1 MGELLIVSSCNG
13 LIRALDRQTGQ
24 VRWSY
29 DIRKDGDQTEFHG
42 DPLITENLVIV
53 GTDGKM
59 GHVYAFEWL
68 TGAVR
73 WKYRVEWRGLA
84 SDMVRSG
91 NRIYAVT
98 LDDELVCL
106 DLGSGA
112 AMWTFRSSAAPKS
125 PYWNSSPVVTDSLV
139 YFGGLDGF
147 VYALDAQSSKL
158 IWKTDLGARISTSV
172 ASRSRDIYVG
182 TASRHLY
189 RLDAD
194 SGKVLADL
202 AVEVEPR
209 WRLVVASDSVLVFLG
224 PQILASFDLSLKGMH
239 WSAKASKNWTS
250 ARPYVWRD
258 TMLAGDNH
266 DLIAFRASDG
276 TRAWSHQLP
285 GTIRGIG
292 VSDDV
297 LYLGTLKGPV
307 LALAHR

>member
-1 MGELLIVSSCNG
+1 VGELLIASSCNG

-42 DPLITENLVIV
+42 DPLVTEKLIIV

-59 GHVYAFEWL
+59 GHVYAFERL

-84 SDMVRSG
+84 SDIVRSG
-91 NRIYAVT
+91 DHIYAVT

-106 DLGSGA
+106 DIASGVAKWSFRSGA
-112 AMWTFRSSAAPKS
+112 PPKPLYWT
-125 PYWNSSPVVTDSLV
+125 SSPAVIGDRA
-139 YFGGLDGF
+139 YFGGLDGMA
-147 VYALDAQSSKL
+147 YAVNAQSGKL
-158 IWKTDLGARISTSV
+158 VWKSNLGARVSTSV
-172 ASRSRDIYVG
+172 ASHGGDIYVG
-182 TASRHLY
+182 TANRHLY

-202 AVEVEPR
+202 AVDAEAR
-209 WRLVVASDSVLVFLG
+209 WRLIVTSDSLLAFLG
-224 PQILASFDLSLKGMH
+224 PQTLASFDLSLKEAR
-239 WSAKASKNWTS
+239 WSAKASPNWTS

-258 TMLAGDNH
+258 EVLAGDGAE
-266 DLIAFRASDG
+266 LVAFRASDG
-276 TRAWSHQLP
+276 TRVWSHQLP

-292 VSDDV
+292 VTDDV
-297 LYLGTLKGPV
+297 LYVGTLKGPV
-307 LALAHR
+307 FALAHR

>member
-1 MGELLIVSSCNG
+1 MGKLLIVSSCTG
-13 LIRALDRQTGQ
+13 LIRALDKQIGQ

-42 DPLITENLVIV
+42 DPLITENLIIV

-59 GHVYAFEWL
+59 GHVYAFERL

-84 SDMVRSG
+84 SDIVRSG
-91 NRIYAVT
+91 DRIYAVT

-112 AMWTFRSSAAPKS
+112 AMWTFRSSVPPK
-125 PYWNSSPVVTDSLV
+125 PLYWNSSPLVAGSLV
-139 YFGGLDGF
+139 YFGGLDGIA
-147 VYALDAQSSKL
+147 YALDAQSGKL
-158 IWKTDLGARISTSV
+158 IWKTDLGARVSTSV

-182 TASRHLY
+182 TTNRHLY
-189 RLDAD
+189 RLDAE

-209 WRLVVASDSVLVFLG
+209 WRLIVASDSLLVFLG
-224 PQILASFDLSLKGMH
+224 PQTLASFDLSLKGLL

-258 TMLAGDNH
+258 TVLAGDNH
-266 DLIAFRASDG
+266 NLIAFRAGDG
-276 TRAWSHQLP
+276 GRAWSHQLP
-285 GTIRGIG
+285 EIIRSIAA
-292 VSDDV
+292 SDDV
-297 LYLGTLKGPV
+297 LYVGTLKGPV
-307 LALAHR
+307 FALAHR